1 MDAHGI
7 PQDEPVEPTELEMF
21 LAQMLNASAEVADD
35 YTAQVS
41 AGLRRGSGVD
51 EGPRERTMTP
61 EEEQFVVERAA
72 LEEVWA
78 DVRESSAAG
87 HLVTPDR
94 WVARDMVPNHMDADE
109 FAVMVFD
116 ALAAYAEGR
125 PFEGSGIAV
134 PVPADEDTEEPAAP
148 NQEAPAEEASAQVVV
163 SAEETVEAAEAP
175 GVAASLLETGEK
187 VEERG
192 EPEEELVEP
201 KALEEAR
208 SPLDCGDIVV
218 LEGRKGAYLYARDAM
233 SENYA
238 HWAYLAAEDDD
249 PTTLVDN
256 VRQESRIYPRP
267 MLAAAF
273 RNPPYRWTRER
284 TEAAFEEV
292 QARGTYPDIA
302 RVVASNGD
310 VYFYSTDYLS
320 AAQAKALAQWYS
332 VEKPL
337 NV

>member
-1 MDAHGI
+1 MDVHE
-7 PQDEPVEPTELEMF
+7 PTQDEYVEPTELEMF

-35 YTAQVS
+35 YTAQVH
-41 AGLRRGSGVD
+41 AGLRRGSGDD
-51 EGPRERTMTP
+51 EGPCERPMTP
-61 EEEQFVVERAA
+61 EEKQFVVERTA
-72 LEEVWA
+72 LEAVWA

-94 WVARDMVPNHMDADE
+94 WETQEMVPEHMDADE

-116 ALAAYAEGR
+116 ALTAYAEGR

-134 PVPADEDTEEPAAP
+134 PTADDE
-148 NQEAPAEEASAQVVV
+148 NSQEMAIPDQKAPAEEVVPDGGV
-163 SAEETVEAAEAP
+163 PVEEAAEPPTEA
-175 GVAASLLETGEK
+175 VALPSATNEGAEDGDGS
-187 VEERG
+187 
-192 EPEEELVEP
+192 EEELVEP
-201 KALEEAR
+201 KVLEEAR
-208 SPLDCGDIVV
+208 APLDCGDIIV
-218 LEGRKGAYLYARDAM
+218 LEGHRGTYLYARDAM

-249 PTTLVDN
+249 PTTLVEN

-292 QARGTYPDIA
+292 RARGTYPDIA